1 MKSVQQWLTDD
12 WENNRFRL
20 IVETAGALCFISV
33 YLILAWFG
41 DDAPVSI
48 VFLFTLAGASLH
60 TINAYLRESINL
72 ILLNIIVICLTL
84 FGIYK
89 MFML

>member
-1 MKSVQQWLTDD
+1 LKSVQQWLKDD
-12 WENNRFRL
+12 WEHNRFRL
-20 IVETAGALCFISV
+20 IIETTGALCFILV
-33 YLILAWFG
+33 YVILAWYG

-48 VFLFTLAGASLH
+48 IFLLTLAGASLH

-89 MFML
+89 MFVL